1 MTQNLL
7 SIRNDTLDLSHGKAL
22 YSHCTHNSKI
32 LWLLFPTSVGR
43 LGYRISL
50 SGKCFSRT
58 TPNIIVR
65 TLQAGRIN
73 HMYSSQNSL
82 ILCFII
88 LILNGS
94 YNRSHAW
101 ISPCAAIARMIHF
114 HCARLSPT
122 TPYCAASS
130 PSEDLSASRK
140 TPADNPSAFSARFHG
155 NNSHT
160 SATCVAI

>member
-1 MTQNLL
+1 MTL
-7 SIRNDTLDLSHGKAL
+7 STSRMERHFILIVLIIL
-22 YSHCTHNSKI
+22 KI

-43 LGYRISL
+43 LDYRISL

-58 TPNIIVR
+58 TPSIKVI

-88 LILNGS
+88 LILLVR
-94 YNRSHAW
+94 NRSHAR

-155 NNSHT
+155 IIPT
-160 SATCVAI
+160 RPLLV

>member
-43 LGYRISL
+43 LGYRISH

-88 LILNGS
+88 LIFKWFVIGATHGS
-94 YNRSHAW
+94 LHTQPLPGWYTFIAHACHPRHRIVPLRHPLRTCRHLERHQRITPQRSPHVFMG
-101 ISPCAAIARMIHF
+101 II
-114 HCARLSPT
+114 PT
-122 TPYCAASS
+122 RP
-130 PSEDLSASRK
+130 LL
-140 TPADNPSAFSARFHG
+140 
-155 NNSHT
+155 
-160 SATCVAI
+160 V